1 MLQFG
6 YMFKQLMNVQK
17 EYNSL
22 LPLEAQEDDKK
33 WFDDVDTNMLVFKQK
48 IYNSIR
54 KVEQESDAEL
64 K

>member
-1 MLQFG
+1 MLQIDD
-6 YMFKQLMNVQK
+6 MFKQLMNVQK

-33 WFDDVDTNMLVFKQK
+33 WFDDVDTHMLVFKQK

-54 KVEQESDAEL
+54 KAEQESNAEL